1 MLHFLIRFCVFDLD
15 GTLVDSCRD
24 LANAANALVG
34 ELAGVPLADDE
45 VAAMVGEGAA
55 VLVRRV
61 LSAAKLDPAAR
72 GALPRFLEL
81 YDERL
86 IEHTTPYDGTVE
98 MLEALGA
105 RIPLGVLT
113 NKPEQATERLLR
125 ELGLS
130 RFFQRVV
137 GGDTAMGRKP
147 VPAALL
153 GMCADI
159 GVSPADTVLVG
170 DSAID
175 LQTARNAGTR
185 ILLVSYGFGF
195 RFAPEDL
202 VGVPVVHSARAILE
216 HVLAAAA
223 RPQD

>member
-1 MLHFLIRFCVFDLD
+1 MQFCVFDLD

-24 LANAANALVG
+24 LANAANALVR
-34 ELAGVPLADDE
+34 ELGGMPLADDE

-61 LSAAKLDPAAR
+61 LAAAQLGPTTQ

-86 IEHTTPYDGTVE
+86 VEHTTPYEGIVE
-98 MLEALGA
+98 MLEMLGTQ
-105 RIPLGVLT
+105 IPLGVLT
-113 NKPEQATERLLR
+113 NKPQQATDRLLE
-125 ELGLS
+125 ELGLL
-130 RFFQRVV
+130 RFFRRVI
-137 GGDTAMGRKP
+137 GGDTPMGRKP

-170 DSAID
+170 DSPID
-175 LQTARNAGTR
+175 LQTARNAGTQV
-185 ILLVSYGFGF
+185 LLVGYGFGF

-202 VGVPVVHSARAILE
+202 VGVPVVSSASEIVGFLLGHPRSVAK
-216 HVLAAAA
+216 V
-223 RPQD
+223 RQD

>member
-1 MLHFLIRFCVFDLD
+1 MLFALTRFCVFDLD

-24 LANAANALVG
+24 LANAANALVR
-34 ELAGVPLADDE
+34 ELGGVPVADDK

-55 VLVRRV
+55 ILVRRV
-61 LSAAKLDPAAR
+61 LSAAHLDPAAS

-86 IEHTTPYDGTVE
+86 IEHTAPYDGIVE
-98 MLEALGA
+98 MLEALGT
-105 RIPLGVLT
+105 RMPLAVLT
-113 NKPEQATERLLR
+113 NKPQQATDRLLG

-137 GGDTAMGRKP
+137 GGDSPMGRKP
-147 VPAALL
+147 LPAALL
-153 GMCADI
+153 GMCEDT
-159 GVSPADTVLVG
+159 GVSPANTVLVG

-202 VGVPVVHSARAILE
+202 LGVPVVNSTAAILAHVTPSART
-216 HVLAAAA
+216 
-223 RPQD
+223 QD